1 MTETQQRVYDF
12 IAAFIREHRYSP
24 SYQEIADALGMGGK
38 SKPHRIVQRLIADG
52 HLAQDKHRQRSLRLA
67 NPVARIASKTL
78 RHELI
83 ARGELYSPAIMACIK
98 RAGLE
103 AHL

>member
-1 MTETQQRVYDF
+1 MTAHQRKILDWINQYL
-12 IAAFIREHRYSP
+12 AARGVSP
-24 SYQEIADALGMGGK
+24 SYQEIAEGCGMVHK
-38 SKPHRIVQRLIADG
+38 SKAHAAVKLLIADG
-52 HLAQDKHRQRSLRLA
+52 YLMQTKGRQRTLRLA
-67 NPVARIASKTL
+67 NPIKRIATEQL

-83 ARGELYSPAIMACIK
+83 SRGELYSPAIMACIK